1 MDTLNEFPKV
11 MDEARVDLAGNVAGK
26 FSPDDW
32 QRILTE
38 AKTRLAQHQAA
49 GNDETSAWRNVI
61 LDFHRE
67 KYWGFVPDWRPPLKK
82 KNESNLGVRFI
93 WMTFSAFI
101 VTKIA
106 VVWLGQIYT
115 RSDDPIDAYLFFAS
129 IALVIFN
136 FGFFLW
142 STRKYKD

>member
-1 MDTLNEFPKV
+1 MDTLNEFPKI

-38 AKTRLAQHQAA
+38 AKIRLNQHQAA
-49 GNDETSAWRNVI
+49 GEDEISAWRNVI
-61 LDFHRE
+61 LDFRRE
-67 KYWGFVPDWRPPLKK
+67 KYWGFVPDWRPPPKQ